1 MNVKL
6 QTQTK
11 THFGVLQL
19 MTNYA
24 RIWFIYTWV

>member
-24 RIWFIYTWV
+24 RI